1 MACPRVFLPFKGL
14 IYVSSEVYF
23 RFKGLV
29 SK

>member
-1 MACPRVFLPFKGL
+1 MACSRGFLHFEGL